1 MIYSIKRPQGSRLAT
16 RKLFREEKTGNK
28 TKFYPRSVFESFIPL
43 IISQK
48 LIFSQMALLF
58 IFLLLAAAS
67 AEKTQ

>member
-1 MIYSIKRPQGSRLAT
+1 MIYFIKRPQGSRLAT

-43 IISQK
+43 I
-48 LIFSQMALLF
+48 SQMALLF
-58 IFLLLAAAS
+58 VFLLLAAAT